1 MQHETMLSRLLRP
14 ELLLV
19 AVFAAVAGASL
30 MRPAAPAVEP
40 ARLAT
45 VDLEK
50 VFNSLDRYTAEQGK
64 VKAVGEELEKQVKTA
79 ESSVRQLQ
87 SDLDSFK
94 EGSKE
99 QADAIARLQAAVGE
113 LRAVQQFVTAK
124 LELEK
129 ARALRDTYLAIKDGV
144 RRFAE
149 AEGYDYILLDDSVVD
164 MDPANASR
172 TMQQISARRFLFTSP
187 KRDVT
192 TQLIGMMNSEW
203 KEKKGG

>member
-1 MQHETMLSRLLRP
+1 MHHETMLSRFLRP

-30 MRPAAPAVEP
+30 MRPTAPAVEP

-64 VKAVGEELEKQVKTA
+64 VKVVGEELEKQVKTT
-79 ESSVRQLQ
+79 ESTVRQLQ

-99 QADAIARLQAAVGE
+99 QADAIAKLQAAVGE

-149 AEGYDYILLDDSVVD
+149 AEGYDYILLDDSVVE

>member
-1 MQHETMLSRLLRP
+1 MHHETLRSRLLRP

-99 QADAIARLQAAVGE
+99 QADAIAKLQAAVGE